1 MIDTVLRTVAIRCEH
16 EGQWMREEIAAIEAA
31 AQAVIAAGA
40 DLDNQVTRALAT
52 LAEQRAADHSMP
64 ALYGEYNCASLVL
77 SAALEAALKHG
88 RPLRARLEALL
99 AARLD
104 REVAIRGEFSLAGRS

>member
-1 MIDTVLRTVAIRCEH
+1 
-16 EGQWMREEIAAIEAA
+16 MREEIAAIEAA